1 MSPGSDKSKSHRE
14 KAEFNLTGNTCS
26 TEPDVQIS
34 RFIQPACNLT
44 VWFDCV
50 EKPDHPEEAHLDT
63 GFTAGA
69 HIEI

>member
-1 MSPGSDKSKSHRE
+1 MSPGSDKSNSHTK
-14 KAEFNLTGNTCS
+14 KAELNPTGETFS
-26 TEPDVQIS
+26 TEPDFQIF
-34 RFIQPACNLT
+34 RFIQPASNLT

-50 EKPDHPEEAHLDT
+50 EKLDHPEEAHLDT